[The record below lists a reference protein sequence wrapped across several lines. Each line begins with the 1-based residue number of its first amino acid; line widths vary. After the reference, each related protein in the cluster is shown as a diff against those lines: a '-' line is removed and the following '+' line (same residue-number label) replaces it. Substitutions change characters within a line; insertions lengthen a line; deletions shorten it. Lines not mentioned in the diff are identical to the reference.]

1 MGRAQNTVK
10 RGTFRWYAV
19 GGVGGRGAPLSYGEE
34 RTAVRQGHGQGPL
47 AGLYHYI
54 VELRTPATPVGVGG
68 GIFP

>member
-1 MGRAQNTVK
+1 MV
-10 RGTFRWYAV
+10 RG